1 MKPGDVVLVKFPFTH
16 LLTTKKRPALV
27 MQVASHSPK
36 IKLVTVAMI
45 TSRVEGMRLPGDV
58 VLEDWKKSQLLHP
71 SLVRLCKLATVD
83 QELIVKAM
91 GALSSADLKLIRK
104 SFGKLYEFWSE

>member
-1 MKPGDVVLVKFPFTH
+1 MKPGDVVLVKFPFTQ

-36 IKLVTVAMI
+36 IKLLTVAMI

-58 VLEDWKKSQLLHP
+58 VLENWKKPELLHP
-71 SLVRLCKLATVD
+71 SLVRLCKMATVD
-83 QELIVKAM
+83 QELIIKTM
-91 GALSSADLKLIRK
+91 GRLSPTDLKLIRN
-104 SFGKLYEFWSE
+104 SFCKLYAFWSE

>member
-36 IKLVTVAMI
+36 IKLVTLAMI
-45 TSRVEGMRLPGDV
+45 TSRMEGMHLPGDV
-58 VLEDWKKSQLLHP
+58 VLEDWEKSHLLHP
-71 SLVRLCKLATVD
+71 SLVRLCKMATVD
-83 QELIVKAM
+83 QELIIKTM
-91 GALSSADLKLIRK
+91 GALTSADTRSVRKL
-104 SFGKLYEFWSE
+104 FWKLYDHWLE

>member
-27 MQVASHSPK
+27 LQVASHSPR
-36 IKLVTVAMI
+36 IRPITVAMI

-58 VLEDWKKSQLLHP
+58 VLEDWGKSHLLHP
-71 SLVRLCKLATVD
+71 SLVRLCKVATVD
-83 QELIVKAM
+83 LDLIVKTM
-91 GALSSADLKLIRK
+91 GALSAADLKCVRK
-104 SFGKLYEFWSE
+104 SFGKLYDFWSG